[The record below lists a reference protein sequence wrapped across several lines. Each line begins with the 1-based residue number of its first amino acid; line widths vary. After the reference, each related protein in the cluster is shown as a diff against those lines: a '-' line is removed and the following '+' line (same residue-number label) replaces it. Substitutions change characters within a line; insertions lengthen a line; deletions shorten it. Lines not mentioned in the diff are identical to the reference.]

1 MAILMA
7 ENESILD
14 RNRCTVQQV
23 FDDDGP
29 RAAQF
34 DKNALRSCS
43 LSRNP
48 APKIAGSVRR
58 DLNELPFAIELVV
71 NGHGSG
77 VVEAVARWQDY
88 ELFVTVAH
96 LRPGFNDFELC
107 FSAEND
113 TEDH

>member
-1 MAILMA
+1 MA
-7 ENESILD
+7 EDESILD

-29 RAAQF
+29 RTAQF

-77 VVEAVARWQDY
+77 VVEARMS
-88 ELFVTVAH
+88 
-96 LRPGFNDFELC
+96 RN
-107 FSAEND
+107 
-113 TEDH
+113 